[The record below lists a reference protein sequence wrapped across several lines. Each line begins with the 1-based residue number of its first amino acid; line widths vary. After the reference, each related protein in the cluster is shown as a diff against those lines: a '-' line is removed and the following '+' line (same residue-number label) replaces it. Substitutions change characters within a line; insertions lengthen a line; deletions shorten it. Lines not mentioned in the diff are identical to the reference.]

1 MNGYYHELLREI
13 ANWFLLVITLGY
25 WVFALVYGGL
35 FKWYNNEVGRVQFPS
50 KLLMACILTQVTA
63 SAFTMS
69 GYPFRDEVRISL
81 YFGGALIVVIVDFV
95 LIRMAVRKFRI
106 KRAIKR
112 GDIVCPKDL
121 AKVNGTEPH
130 EL

>member
-1 MNGYYHELLREI
+1 MSGYHDILREI
-13 ANWFLLVITLGY
+13 ANWLLLTITLGY
-25 WVFALVYGGL
+25 WVFALVYGGI

-50 KLLMACILTQVTA
+50 KLLMALILTQVTA

-69 GYPFRDEVRISL
+69 GYPFRDEVRLML
-81 YFGGALIVVIVDFV
+81 YFFGALIVVVVDFV
-95 LIRMAVRKFRI
+95 LVRMAISKIRI

-121 AKVNGTEPH
+121 AKVNGTTPH